1 MPTET
6 NSLSKKIR
14 VMLVDDHAV
23 VRVGFRML
31 LSASADIEVTAEADS
46 GELAYQQ
53 YPEIKPDVVI
63 MDLSMPGM
71 GGIETV
77 RRLLARDKG
86 ARVLVLS
93 AHEDTAH
100 PKRVLKAG
108 ALGYLSK
115 RTAPEE
121 LIEAVRA
128 NAAGRI
134 YLDAEIARKLATQ
147 DLSSASGTV
156 EALSERE
163 FAVFIQLARGQSV
176 NRIAEILKLSPNT
189 VGTHLYNIKQKL
201 GAGNQAELTLIAMR
215 NGLIEA

>member
-1 MPTET
+1 MATT
-6 NSLSKKIR
+6 AKIR

-31 LSASADIEVTAEADS
+31 LSATGDIEVVAEADS
-46 GELAYQQ
+46 GEVAYQR
-53 YPEIKPDVVI
+53 YSEVRPDLVI

-71 GGIETV
+71 GGIDAV
-77 RRLLARDKG
+77 RRLLAKDKT

-100 PKRVLKAG
+100 PRRVLQAG

-115 RTAPEE
+115 RTAPEA
-121 LIEAVRA
+121 LIEAVYA
-128 NAAGRI
+128 VAAGRS
-134 YLDAEIARKLATQ
+134 YLDVEIARKLAMQ
-147 DLSSASGTV
+147 GLGGVPGGV

-163 FAVFIQLARGQSV
+163 FAVFLQLARGQSV
-176 NRIAEILKLSPNT
+176 RQIAESMNLSPNT

-201 GAGNQAELTLIAMR
+201 GAGNQAELTLFAVR
-215 NGLIEA
+215 NGLIET

>member
-1 MPTET
+1 MSR
-6 NSLSKKIR
+6 NIR

-31 LSASADIEVTAEADS
+31 LSATPDIEVAAEADS
-46 GELAYQQ
+46 GEVAYQH
-53 YPEIKPDVVI
+53 YAEVNPDVVI

-71 GGIETV
+71 GGIEAV
-77 RRLLARDKG
+77 RRLLAKEKT

-93 AHEDTAH
+93 AHEDVAH
-100 PKRVLKAG
+100 PRRVLKAG

-121 LIEAVRA
+121 LIGAVRA
-128 NAAGRI
+128 VAAGRI
-134 YLDAEIARKLATQ
+134 YLDAEIARKLAMQ
-147 DLSSASGTV
+147 DLGGTPGAV

-163 FAVFIQLARGQSV
+163 FEVFLQLARGKSV
-176 NRIAEILKLSPNT
+176 NRIAEILNLSPNT

-201 GAGNQAELTLIAMR
+201 GAGNQAELTLIAVR
-215 NGLIEA
+215 NGLIET

>member
-1 MPTET
+1 MTEM
-6 NSLSKKIR
+6 LAKIR

-31 LSASADIEVTAEADS
+31 LSASSDIEVVAEADS
-46 GELAYQQ
+46 GELAYQR
-53 YPEIKPDVVI
+53 YAEITPDVVI

-71 GGIETV
+71 GGIEAV
-77 RRLLARDKG
+77 RRLLVRDRT

-100 PKRVLKAG
+100 AKRVLKAG

-121 LIEAVRA
+121 LIEAVRVI
-128 NAAGRI
+128 AAGRI
-134 YLDAEIARKLATQ
+134 YLSAEIARKLAIQ
-147 DLSSASGTV
+147 DMSGNSGAV

-163 FAVFIQLARGQSV
+163 FAVFLQLARGQSV
-176 NRIAEILKLSPNT
+176 NRIAEILSLSPNT
-189 VGTHLYNIKQKL
+189 VGTHLYKIKQKL

-215 NGLIEA
+215 NGLIET

>member
-1 MPTET
+1 MT
-6 NSLSKKIR
+6 NTIR

-31 LSASADIEVTAEADS
+31 LSASADIEVIAEADS
-46 GELAYQQ
+46 GELAYQRYADVQ
-53 YPEIKPDVVI
+53 PDVVI

-77 RRLLARDKG
+77 RRLLAKDKG

-115 RTAPEE
+115 RSAPEE
-121 LIEAVRA
+121 LIEAVHA
-128 NAAGRI
+128 IAAGRI
-134 YLDAEIARKLATQ
+134 YLDAEIARKLAVQ
-147 DLSSASGTV
+147 DLGGSAGAV

-176 NRIAEILKLSPNT
+176 NRIAEILNLSPNT

-201 GAGNQAELTLIAMR
+201 GAGNQAELTLIAVR

>member
-1 MPTET
+1 MTKT
-6 NSLSKKIR
+6 RIR

-31 LSASADIEVTAEADS
+31 LSLNPEIEVVGEADN
-46 GELAYQQ
+46 GEQAYHR
-53 YPEIKPDVVI
+53 YPEIRPDVVI

-77 RRLLARDKG
+77 RRLVARDKE

-115 RTAPEE
+115 RGAPEE
-121 LIEAVRA
+121 LIDAVSA
-128 NAAGRI
+128 IAAGRI
-134 YLDAEIARKLATQ
+134 YIDAATAHKLASQ
-147 DLSSASGTV
+147 ELGGEV

-163 FAVFIQLARGQSV
+163 FAVFIQLARGATVS
-176 NRIAEILKLSPNT
+176 RIAETLSLSPNT

-201 GAGNQAELTLIAMR
+201 GAANQSELTLIAVR
-215 NGLIEA
+215 NGLIET

>member
-1 MPTET
+1 MKAATAKT
-6 NSLSKKIR
+6 R

-31 LSASADIEVTAEADS
+31 LSVSPQIEVVAEADS
-46 GELAYQQ
+46 GEVAYQQ
-53 YPEIKPDVVI
+53 YPDVRPDVVI

-71 GGIETV
+71 GGIEAV
-77 RRLLARDKG
+77 RRLLARDKN

-108 ALGYLSK
+108 AIGYLSK
-115 RTAPEE
+115 RSAPEE
-121 LIEAVRA
+121 LIDAVLA
-128 NAAGRI
+128 VAAGRI
-134 YLDAEIARKLATQ
+134 YLDADTARKLAVQ
-147 DLSSASGTV
+147 DLGGASGQV

-176 NRIAEILKLSPNT
+176 NRIAETLSLSPNT

-201 GAGNQAELTLIAMR
+201 GAANQAELTLIAVR

>member
-1 MPTET
+1 MPTAT
-6 NSLSKKIR
+6 KIR

-31 LSASADIEVTAEADS
+31 LAATGDIEVVAEADS
-46 GELAYQQ
+46 GEVAYQR
-53 YPEIKPDVVI
+53 YPKVHPDVVI

-71 GGIETV
+71 GGIDAV
-77 RRLLARDKG
+77 RRLLARDKT

-100 PKRVLKAG
+100 PKRALQAG

-115 RTAPEE
+115 RTAPEA
-121 LIEAVRA
+121 LIEAVYA
-128 NAAGRI
+128 VAAGRS
-134 YLDAEIARKLATQ
+134 YLDAEIARKLALQ
-147 DLSSASGTV
+147 GLGSVPGRL

-163 FAVFIQLARGQSV
+163 FSVFLQLARGHSV
-176 NRIAEILKLSPNT
+176 RNIAESLNLSPNT

-201 GAGNQAELTLIAMR
+201 GAGNQAELTLIAVR
-215 NGLIEA
+215 SGLIET

>member
-1 MPTET
+1 MPTAT
-6 NSLSKKIR
+6 KIR

-31 LSASADIEVTAEADS
+31 LAATGDIEVVAEADS
-46 GELAYQQ
+46 GEVAYQR
-53 YPEIKPDVVI
+53 YPNVHPDVVI

-71 GGIETV
+71 GGIDAV
-77 RRLLARDKG
+77 RRLLARDKT

-100 PKRVLKAG
+100 PKRALQAG

-115 RTAPEE
+115 RTAPEA
-121 LIEAVRA
+121 LIEAVYA
-128 NAAGRI
+128 VAAGRS
-134 YLDAEIARKLATQ
+134 YLDAEIARKLAMQ
-147 DLSSASGTV
+147 GLGSVPGRL

-163 FAVFIQLARGQSV
+163 FSVFLQLARGHSV
-176 NRIAEILKLSPNT
+176 RNIAESLNLSPNT

-201 GAGNQAELTLIAMR
+201 GAGNQAELTLIAVR
-215 NGLIEA
+215 SGLIET

>member
-1 MPTET
+1 MPTAT
-6 NSLSKKIR
+6 KIR

-31 LSASADIEVTAEADS
+31 LAAIGDIEVVAEADS
-46 GELAYQQ
+46 GEVAYQR
-53 YPEIKPDVVI
+53 YPKVHPDVVI

-71 GGIETV
+71 GGIDAV
-77 RRLLARDKG
+77 RRLLARDKT

-100 PKRVLKAG
+100 PKRALQAG

-115 RTAPEE
+115 RTAPEA
-121 LIEAVRA
+121 LIEAVYA
-128 NAAGRI
+128 VAAGRS
-134 YLDAEIARKLATQ
+134 YLDAEIARKLAMQ
-147 DLSSASGTV
+147 GLGSVPGRL

-163 FAVFIQLARGQSV
+163 FSVFLQLARGHSV
-176 NRIAEILKLSPNT
+176 RNIAESLNLSPNT

-201 GAGNQAELTLIAMR
+201 GAGNQAELTLIAVR
-215 NGLIEA
+215 SGLIET

>member
-1 MPTET
+1 MGE
-6 NSLSKKIR
+6 SIR

-31 LSASADIEVTAEADS
+31 LSASHDIEVAAEADS
-46 GELAYQQ
+46 GELAYQSYADVQ
-53 YPEIKPDVVI
+53 PDVVI

-77 RRLLARDKG
+77 RRLVARDRN

-93 AHEDTAH
+93 AHEDATH

-121 LIEAVRA
+121 LIEAVRTV
-128 NAAGRI
+128 AAGRI
-134 YLDAEIARKLATQ
+134 YLDAEIARKLAVQ
-147 DLSSASGTV
+147 DLGNASGTV

-176 NRIAEILKLSPNT
+176 ARIAEILKLSPNT

-201 GAGNQAELTLIAMR
+201 GAGNQAELTLIALR

>member
-1 MPTET
+1 MT
-6 NSLSKKIR
+6 NTIR

-31 LSASADIEVTAEADS
+31 LSASADIEVIAEADS
-46 GELAYQQ
+46 GELAYQRYAEVQ
-53 YPEIKPDVVI
+53 PDVVI
-63 MDLSMPGM
+63 MDLSMRGM

-77 RRLLARDKG
+77 RRLLAKDKS

-115 RTAPEE
+115 RSAPEE
-121 LIEAVRA
+121 LIEAVHA
-128 NAAGRI
+128 IAAGRI
-134 YLDAEIARKLATQ
+134 YLDAEIARKLAVQ
-147 DLSSASGTV
+147 DLGGTAGAV

-176 NRIAEILKLSPNT
+176 NRIAEILNLSPNT

-201 GAGNQAELTLIAMR
+201 GAGNQAELTLIAVR

>member
-1 MPTET
+1 MPTAT
-6 NSLSKKIR
+6 KIR

-31 LSASADIEVTAEADS
+31 LAATGDIEVVAEADS
-46 GELAYQQ
+46 GEVAYQR
-53 YPEIKPDVVI
+53 YPKVHPDVVI

-71 GGIETV
+71 GGIDAV
-77 RRLLARDKG
+77 RRLLARDKT

-100 PKRVLKAG
+100 PKRALQAG

-115 RTAPEE
+115 RTAPEA
-121 LIEAVRA
+121 LIEAVYA
-128 NAAGRI
+128 VAAGRS
-134 YLDAEIARKLATQ
+134 YLDAEIARKLAMQ
-147 DLSSASGTV
+147 GLGSVPGRL

-163 FAVFIQLARGQSV
+163 FSVFLQLARGHSV
-176 NRIAEILKLSPNT
+176 RNIAESLNLSPNT

-201 GAGNQAELTLIAMR
+201 GAGNQAELTLIAVR
-215 NGLIEA
+215 SGLIET

>member
-1 MPTET
+1 
-6 NSLSKKIR
+6 
-14 VMLVDDHAV
+14 MLVDDHAV

-31 LSASADIEVTAEADS
+31 LTASGDVEVAAEADS
-46 GELAYQQ
+46 GELAYQA
-53 YPEIKPDVVI
+53 YGEVRPDVVV

-77 RRLLARDKG
+77 RRLLAKDKA

-93 AHEDTAH
+93 AHEDSAH
-100 PKRVLKAG
+100 PRRVLKAG

-128 NAAGRI
+128 VAAGRV
-134 YLDAEIARKLATQ
+134 YLDAEIARKLAVQ
-147 DLSSASGTV
+147 DIGGAGTV

-163 FAVFIQLARGQSV
+163 FAVFLHLARGQSV

-189 VGTHLYNIKQKL
+189 VGTHLYNVKQKL
-201 GAGNQAELTLIAMR
+201 GAGNQAELTLIAVR

>member
-1 MPTET
+1 MTKT
-6 NSLSKKIR
+6 KIR

-31 LSASADIEVTAEADS
+31 LSLNPDIEVVGEAEN
-46 GELAYQQ
+46 GEQAYHH
-53 YPEIKPDVVI
+53 YPEIRPDVVI

-77 RRLLARDKG
+77 RRLVARDSD

-108 ALGYLSK
+108 ALGYLCK
-115 RTAPEE
+115 RSAPEE
-121 LIEAVRA
+121 LIDAVTA
-128 NAAGRI
+128 IAEGRI
-134 YLDAEIARKLATQ
+134 YVDSAVARKLASQ
-147 DLSSASGTV
+147 ELGGEV

-163 FAVFIQLARGQSV
+163 FAVFIQLARGATVS
-176 NRIAEILKLSPNT
+176 RIAETLSLSPNT

-201 GAGNQAELTLIAMR
+201 GAANQSELTLIAVR
-215 NGLIEA
+215 NGLIET

>member
-1 MPTET
+1 MTEV
-6 NSLSKKIR
+6 LAKIR

-31 LSASADIEVTAEADS
+31 LSASSDIEVVAEADS
-46 GELAYQQ
+46 GELAYQR
-53 YPEIKPDVVI
+53 YAEITPDVVI

-71 GGIETV
+71 GGIEAV
-77 RRLLARDKG
+77 RRMLLRDKT

-100 PKRVLKAG
+100 ARRVLKAG

-121 LIEAVRA
+121 LIEAVRVI
-128 NAAGRI
+128 AAGRI
-134 YLDAEIARKLATQ
+134 YLSAEIARKLAMQ
-147 DLSSASGTV
+147 DMSGNPGAV

-163 FAVFIQLARGQSV
+163 FAVFLQLARGQSV
-176 NRIAEILKLSPNT
+176 HQIAEVLSLSPNT
-189 VGTHLYNIKQKL
+189 VGTHLYKIKQKL
-201 GAGNQAELTLIAMR
+201 GAGNQAELTLIAVR
-215 NGLIEA
+215 NGLIET